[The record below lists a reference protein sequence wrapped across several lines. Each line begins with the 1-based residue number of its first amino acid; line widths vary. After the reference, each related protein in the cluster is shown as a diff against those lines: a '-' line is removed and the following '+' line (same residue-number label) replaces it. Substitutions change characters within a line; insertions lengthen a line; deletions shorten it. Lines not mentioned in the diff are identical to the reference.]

1 MCLQCF
7 DNLRRSPRSDS
18 PRHTQSHNMG
28 IDLVILVISRWG
40 ERAGR
45 GNSVIL
51 CSRGR
56 LAQRLAQVLYTH
68 KAGGSNP
75 SSPTIE
81 LLGLQRWRPFFF
93 VPGAWDSNPQG
104 CGAEETRSVFQ
115 RSTRGAERRS
125 GARAAPAARGHPSSP
140 TTELETVLARGPFF
154 VWAQRMGFEP

>member
-1 MCLQCF
+1 MCLPCF

-51 CSRGR
+51 CSHGR

-75 SSPTIE
+75 SSPTKECEREGRVALAFLFSVRGFFQRAWIRTPFGVAE
-81 LLGLQRWRPFFF
+81 LADSSPVWGPRGRGNINLEFYRGRAEELGLLTSR
-93 VPGAWDSNPQG
+93 
-104 CGAEETRSVFQ
+104 
-115 RSTRGAERRS
+115 
-125 GARAAPAARGHPSSP
+125 
-140 TTELETVLARGPFF
+140 
-154 VWAQRMGFEP
+154 

>member
-1 MCLQCF
+1 MCLPCF

-40 ERAGR
+40 ERAGW

-75 SSPTIE
+75 SSPTTDLIGSQQWE
-81 LLGLQRWRPFFF
+81 PFFF
-93 VPGAWDSNPQG
+93 WAHRRGIR
-104 CGAEETRSVFQ
+104 TRQHIYHKGRGQKMAKMSTATLFATYKKIVF
-115 RSTRGAERRS
+115 A
-125 GARAAPAARGHPSSP
+125 
-140 TTELETVLARGPFF
+140 
-154 VWAQRMGFEP
+154 

>member
-1 MCLQCF
+1 MRLPCF

-40 ERAGR
+40 ERVGR

-51 CSRGR
+51 SSRGR

-75 SSPTIE
+75 SSPTTE
-81 LLGLQRWRPFFF
+81 LLGLQRWRPFLF
-93 VPGAWDSNPQG
+93 
-104 CGAEETRSVFQ
+104 
-115 RSTRGAERRS
+115 
-125 GARAAPAARGHPSSP
+125 RAH
-140 TTELETVLARGPFF
+140 F
-154 VWAQRMGFEP
+154 MGFEPISASATKAVVKKWQKSTATLLTTYKKIAFTYVTQHVSIIRTNSWIKIVYSSPFRLAI

>member
-1 MCLQCF
+1 MCLPCF

-40 ERAGR
+40 ERAGW

-75 SSPTIE
+75 SSPTKE
-81 LLGLQRWRPFFF
+81 CEREGRVALAFLFSVRGFEPRSGR
-93 VPGAWDSNPQG
+93 GAGGFEPRSG
-104 CGAEETRSVFQ
+104 RGAEET
-115 RSTRGAERRS
+115 
-125 GARAAPAARGHPSSP
+125 
-140 TTELETVLARGPFF
+140 
-154 VWAQRMGFEP
+154 

>member
-1 MCLQCF
+1 MCLPCF

-40 ERAGR
+40 ERVGR

-51 CSRGR
+51 SPRGR

-75 SSPTIE
+75 SSPTNE
-81 LLGLQRWRPFFF
+81 CEREGRVAPAFLFSVRGFEPRLGR
-93 VPGAWDSNPQG
+93 
-104 CGAEETRSVFQ
+104 GAEET
-115 RSTRGAERRS
+115 
-125 GARAAPAARGHPSSP
+125 
-140 TTELETVLARGPFF
+140 
-154 VWAQRMGFEP
+154 

>member
-1 MCLQCF
+1 MCLPCF

-75 SSPTIE
+75 SSPTKE
-81 LLGLQRWRPFFF
+81 CEREGRVALAFLFSVRGFEPRSGR
-93 VPGAWDSNPQG
+93 GAGGFEPRSG
-104 CGAEETRSVFQ
+104 RGAEET
-115 RSTRGAERRS
+115 
-125 GARAAPAARGHPSSP
+125 
-140 TTELETVLARGPFF
+140 
-154 VWAQRMGFEP
+154 